1 VSERRWRLVEL
12 AQLAGITEQQVRNY
26 LAAGLLPPAERA
38 ANNYRVLTDHHADAL
53 RTVRTLAAGH
63 GWPRTRTILTAVHHG
78 NIPAALAAVD
88 DSHAELARERATI
101 AATTH
106 AFTQAADGPAPAIRR
121 QARIGQVATDIG
133 VRTPVLRLWERRGL
147 LQPQRDPT
155 TGYRVYS
162 PAEQRAAHLIAVLRG
177 GGFTFPIIDAAIAT
191 MRSNGSLEH
200 ALAHLSRRD
209 EQVHHLS
216 LRRLQASA
224 ALLTWR
230 STTHRNERSQ
240 AADPGGNVGRTL
252 PSGTASSGLTL
263 SDLRTFQLSDSVLA
277 SGVQL
282 HQVRLPHT
290 MIGEETNWRAAA
302 DADTGTGNGGGRAL

>member
-12 AQLAGITEQQVRNY
+12 AQLAGITEQQVRKLPSRRTPAACRARRQQLPGPHRPPRRRSSHRAHSRCRPR
-26 LAAGLLPPAERA
+26 LAPHSHDPHRRPPRQ
-38 ANNYRVLTDHHADAL
+38 H
-53 RTVRTLAAGH
+53 
-63 GWPRTRTILTAVHHG
+63 
-78 NIPAALAAVD
+78 PAALAAVD

-209 EQVHHLS
+209 EQVHDLS

-252 PSGTASSGLTL
+252 PSGTASSGLTM